1 MKGREGGRKKLG
13 RFSFKKNFGL
23 NFRKSHVPSGTVNSR
38 CTDTTQATARLI
50 IVLIREVQKSVT
62 GTIIFQMEGEFRPD
76 R

>member
-13 RFSFKKNFGL
+13 RFPFKKNFGL
-23 NFRKSHVPSGTVNSR
+23 NVRKSHVPSGTVNSR
-38 CTDTTQATARLI
+38 CTTQATARLI
-50 IVLIREVQKSVT
+50 IVLIRGVQKSVT